1 MGRGEIYMR
10 GLSSLVASII
20 FIMLVIMA
28 TSAIFVNSYFTQKK
42 PGEVSLI
49 GETVKES
56 VDVTPGIQGLRIY
69 NFGPHDV
76 VISTAM
82 LIEGTSGKVLKLNSS
97 VGIKVPSQEYVEVS
111 WDMLGLPTPNI
122 ADSLILVTSN
132 GKKFFFNPVYKLT
145 TKVPVNILKLSGRD
159 LDLFVFISGNI
170 QGDNA
175 NNPVIAT
182 NIGIPVN
189 PTQIIIN
196 GTPIEL
202 DFTRNILPST
212 VVEYVSEYEYEDRP
226 GLGGPQ
232 IEYETSTL
240 TVYEPVFMSNDGADV
255 FIQLIYDYIQEQISR
270 GNGNPGGGA
279 TVGGYLNLTLVI
291 QGVLADGT
299 LFEYTGTF
307 DLFFHIATPSGNIIT
322 LYLQP
327 TGLAEEVEI
336 NN

>member
-1 MGRGEIYMR
+1 MERGEIYMR

-20 FIMLVIMA
+20 FVMLVIMA

-49 GETVKES
+49 GETVKEV

-69 NFGPHDV
+69 NFGPHEV
-76 VISTAM
+76 EISTAM
-82 LIEGTSGKVLKLNSS
+82 LIEGVSGRVLKLNSS
-97 VGIKVPSQEYVEVS
+97 VNLKIPPQEYIEVT
-111 WDMLGLPTPNI
+111 WDMLGLPVPNI
-122 ADSLILVTSN
+122 ADSLILVTDK

-145 TKVPVNILKLSGRD
+145 TKVPVNILQLSGRD

-170 QGDNA
+170 QSGGA
-175 NNPVIAT
+175 NPVITT

-212 VVEYVSEYEYEDRP
+212 VVQYVDEFEIEDRP
-226 GLGGPQ
+226 GRGGPE
-232 IEYETSTL
+232 IEFETTSL
-240 TVYEPVFMSNDGADV
+240 TVYNPVFMSDSGAND
-255 FIQLIYDYIQEQISR
+255 FIQFIYDYIQEQINQ
-270 GNGNPGGGA
+270 GKGYPGGGA
-279 TVGGYLNLTLVI
+279 TVGGYLNVTLVI

-307 DLFFHIATPSGNIIT
+307 DLFFHVATPSGNIIT

-327 TGLAEEVEI
+327 SGMAQEIEI